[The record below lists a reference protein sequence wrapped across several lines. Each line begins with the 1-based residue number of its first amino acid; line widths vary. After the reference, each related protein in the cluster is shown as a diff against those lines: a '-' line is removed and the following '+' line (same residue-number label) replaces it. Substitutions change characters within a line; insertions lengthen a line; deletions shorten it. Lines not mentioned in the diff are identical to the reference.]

1 MTADRARR
9 ALARWLP
16 QTFRVRFTLVFAALF
31 LIVGAA
37 LLAITYSLVAG
48 LPVKVPQPTPAQQ
61 KLALECKHGKPGG
74 VKVPA
79 AGPAPTATPTP
90 APTPSPASIA
100 QCSRA
105 FSVVGVE
112 EAAYQQRHQT
122 LAHLL
127 GYSLI
132 ALGAMT
138 VVSGGIGW
146 VMAGRVLRPVSSI
159 TAAARRASEQHL
171 GERLALTG
179 PKDELKEL
187 ADTFDEMLE
196 RLDAAFATQRR
207 FVADA
212 SHELR
217 TPLTVMRTAIEVT
230 MAKRART
237 PEHLEAMAAK
247 VARSAA
253 QAEALIEA
261 LLTLAASE
269 QAPASPELVD
279 LAAAAEDA
287 VDCAAARA
295 RELGLHV
302 DTNLAAAPACGNRL
316 LLERMAGNLVD
327 NAVRHNIRGGW
338 VSLRTGTGDGR
349 AWFEIANSG
358 PVIPEELVPSLF
370 EPFRRV
376 EERTG
381 TRDGAGLGL
390 AIVRSIGTAH
400 GASVEA
406 HSLPAGGLRVAIAL
420 PAAAGDGREPAGPAS
435 VPG

>member
-1 MTADRARR
+1 V
-9 ALARWLP
+9 RWLP
-16 QTFRVRFTLVFAALF
+16 QTFRARLAVLFAVLF
-31 LIVGAA
+31 LAAGAA
-37 LLAITYSLVAG
+37 LLGITYGLVAS
-48 LPVKVPQPTPAQQ
+48 LPVKALRPTHAQA
-61 KLALECKHGKPGG
+61 KLSYACKIGK
-74 VKVPA
+74 
-79 AGPAPTATPTP
+79 AGLTA
-90 APTPSPASIA
+90 A

-105 FSVVGVE
+105 FSAAGAE
-112 EAAYQQRHQT
+112 EAAQHQRDQT

-127 GYSLI
+127 GYSLA

-138 VVSGGIGW
+138 VVSGGLGW
-146 VMAGRVLRPVSSI
+146 VLAGRVLRPVRSI

-171 GERLALTG
+171 GERLALAG
-179 PKDELKEL
+179 PKDELREL

-230 MAKRART
+230 MAKPART
-237 PEHLEAMAAK
+237 PEQLEAMAAK

-261 LLTLAASE
+261 LLMLAASE

-287 VDCAAARA
+287 LEDAAARA
-295 RELGLHV
+295 RDLGLHV
-302 DTNLAAAPACGNRL
+302 DTDLAAAPACGSRL
-316 LLERMAGNLVD
+316 LLERLAGNLVD

-338 VSLRTGTGDGR
+338 VSIRTGTGAER
-349 AWFEIANSG
+349 ARLEIANSG
-358 PVIPEELVPSLF
+358 PVIPEELVPALF

-376 EERTG
+376 EERTSV
-381 TRDGAGLGL
+381 RDGAGLGL

-400 GASVEA
+400 AASVEA
-406 HSLPAGGLRVAIAL
+406 HSLPAGGLRVVVAL
-420 PAAAGDGREPAGPAS
+420 PLAERD
-435 VPG
+435 

>member
-1 MTADRARR
+1 MTAPRARR
-9 ALARWLP
+9 GPARLLP
-16 QTFRVRFTLVFAALF
+16 QTFRVRLTLLFAALF
-31 LIVGAA
+31 LAVGAG
-37 LLAITYSLVAG
+37 LLGITYGLVAS
-48 LPVKVPQPTPAQQ
+48 LPVKVPPFTKAQA
-61 KLALECKHGKPGG
+61 KLAFACKLGKVGPLPIGECSQALSAVGAHE
-74 VKVPA
+74 A
-79 AGPAPTATPTP
+79 A
-90 APTPSPASIA
+90 IA
-100 QCSRA
+100 QRN
-105 FSVVGVE
+105 
-112 EAAYQQRHQT
+112 QT
-122 LAHLL
+122 LGHLL
-127 GYSLI
+127 AYSLA
-132 ALGAMT
+132 ALGLMT
-138 VVSGGIGW
+138 AVSGGVGW

-159 TAAARRASEQHL
+159 TAAARRASDQHL

-179 PKDELKEL
+179 PRDELREL
-187 ADTFDEMLE
+187 ADTFDRMLE

-230 MAKRART
+230 LAKPART
-237 PEHLEAMAAK
+237 PEHLEAMAGK

-287 VDCAAARA
+287 VESAAAGA
-295 RELGLHV
+295 RELALHV
-302 DTNLAAAPACGNRL
+302 DTDLAAAPSCGNRL
-316 LLERMAGNLVD
+316 LLERMVGNLVD

-338 VSLRTGTGDGR
+338 VSIRTGTSAER
-349 AWFEIANSG
+349 ARFEIANSG
-358 PVIPEELVPSLF
+358 PVIPEELVPALF

-376 EERTG
+376 EERTSV
-381 TRDGAGLGL
+381 RDGAGLGL

-406 HSLPAGGLRVAIAL
+406 HSLPAGGLRIVVSLPVAAV
-420 PAAAGDGREPAGPAS
+420 GGCEPAGPAPALGGAPS
-435 VPG
+435 VV

>member
-1 MTADRARR
+1 MSVPRARGGPR
-9 ALARWLP
+9 WWLP

-37 LLAITYSLVAG
+37 LLGITYSLVAG
-48 LPVKVPQPTPAQQ
+48 LPVKVSKPTPAQQ
-61 KLALECKHGKPGG
+61 KLALECKKANAGAG
-74 VKVPA
+74 KVPA
-79 AGPAPTATPTP
+79 AGPTPTP
-90 APTPSPASIA
+90 TSSPVAFA
-100 QCSRA
+100 ECSRA
-105 FSVVGVE
+105 LSAVGAA
-112 EAAYQQRHQT
+112 EAAHQQRDQT

-127 GYSLI
+127 EYSLI

-138 VVSGGIGW
+138 VVSGGLGW

-159 TAAARRASEQHL
+159 TAAARRASDRHL
-171 GERLALTG
+171 GERLGLTG

-196 RLDAAFATQRR
+196 RLDAAFALQRR

-230 MAKRART
+230 MAKPART
-237 PEHLEAMAAK
+237 PEQLEVMAAK

-279 LAAAAEDA
+279 LATAAEDA
-287 VDCAAARA
+287 VDSAAARA
-295 RELGLHV
+295 GRLGLRI
-302 DTNLAAAPACGNRL
+302 DTDLAAAPACGNRL
-316 LLERMAGNLVD
+316 LVERMVGNLVD

-338 VSLRTGTGDGR
+338 ISIRTGTGDR
-349 AWFEIANSG
+349 QARFEIANSG
-358 PVIPEELVPSLF
+358 PVIPEELVPALF

-376 EERTG
+376 ETRTSVHDG
-381 TRDGAGLGL
+381 TGLGL

-400 GASVEA
+400 GATIEA
-406 HSLPAGGLRVAIAL
+406 HSLPAGGLGVLVTL
-420 PAAAGDGREPAGPAS
+420 PLADGAGGP
-435 VPG
+435 G